1 MLAIILSKAIYGTFR
16 AYNSPFAGIHY
27 HEMCCSQGSFCG
39 TSCVCVCAPQ
49 RNCRCS
55 RGSALC
61 HDILYKRIF
70 VSLRAPQKASR
81 WGVQNQHVWYFLF
94 PTEQHRA
101 PASTAPITSF
111 HAGVYRREGMFQ
123 VLGRGQLDRDAR
135 GAVANRATA
144 ARTESAVLTRGL
156 L

>member
-1 MLAIILSKAIYGTFR
+1 MHENFR
-16 AYNSPFAGIHY
+16 AFESTTEG
-27 HEMCCSQGSFCG
+27 
-39 TSCVCVCAPQ
+39 Q
-49 RNCRCS
+49 RMGFTKSTCDVFS
-55 RGSALC
+55 
-61 HDILYKRIF
+61 
-70 VSLRAPQKASR
+70 
-81 WGVQNQHVWYFLF
+81 
-94 PTEQHRA
+94 TEQHRA